1 MTAFKSNT
9 SGRGAS
15 MRGTSRLQIPRT
27 VIADMLATVA
37 RSVKSHTSFLLQQT
51 EVCCMFQ
58 SNNTGLLRFDY
69 ESKIII
75 IVVNLF

>member
-1 MTAFKSNT
+1 
-9 SGRGAS
+9 

-51 EVCCMFQ
+51 EV
-58 SNNTGLLRFDY
+58 GG
-69 ESKIII
+69 
-75 IVVNLF
+75 IVFNYHPGYWSEPGDSF